1 MRWEDLFA
9 DLSGQADEAERLT
22 LEAEVVDRTRRELA
36 RVRLYDRLG
45 AAVGARLRLVLLGGA
60 VVDGVLLDVGPDW
73 CLVAEAAGR
82 RALVPLGAVAL
93 VAGLGRRSTPPGTEG
108 AVASRRTLAHAL
120 RALARDR
127 AEVIAVL
134 LDGSSRVGTPDR
146 VGSDYVELAEH
157 LPGEARRPGAVTGV
171 LAVPF
176 AAIALLRS
184 S

>member
-9 DLSGQADEAERLT
+9 DLSAQADEAERLS
-22 LEAEVVDRTRRELA
+22 LEAEVVDRTRREVA
-36 RVRLYDRLG
+36 RLRLYDRLTVAAG
-45 AAVGARLRLVLLGGA
+45 APLRLALLGGG
-60 VVDGVLLDVGPDW
+60 VVEGALVDVGPDW

-82 RALVPLGAVAL
+82 RALVPLAAVGL
-93 VAGLGRRSTPPGTEG
+93 VTGLGRRSATPGSEG
-108 AVASRRTLAHAL
+108 EVESRLTLAYAL

-127 AEVIAVL
+127 AEVTVVL
-134 LDGSSRVGTPDR
+134 LDGSSRVGTLDR

-157 LPGEARRPGAVTGV
+157 LPGEARRPAAVSGV

-184 S
+184 T